1 MKVIKPV
8 SISEGMITSS
18 TIAEPDAGE
27 TVWSPYTA
35 AIGDRR
41 ISTTTHRVYECAVA
55 TTDDPTVGVTKT
67 PKSWVDVGA
76 TNKFAMFDLV
86 NSTTSNEQGDL
97 TLQLAPSQALTSL
110 AGFSVSGVSDVV
122 INMTSAGN
130 NVYTKTVELN
140 DNSAVDSIWHYYF
153 TPQIRSESFVIND
166 LPQYPTGVLDIEF
179 KGSDVAVGNLVV
191 GNQIEVGSMTAGTS
205 LQLLDYSRKET
216 DSFGNT
222 IVQKGRTSKLVNF
235 NLGIE
240 YSLVDYTFNQVA
252 ELTGT
257 PSVWFGDAGSDDP
270 TLVFGY
276 YRDFNINLPSKT
288 MTDATITIEGLV

>member
-67 PKSWVDVGA
+67 PKSWVDVGP

-97 TLQLAPSQALTSL
+97 TLQLAPSQTLTSL
-110 AGFSVSGVSDVV
+110 AAFSVNGASDVV
-122 INMTSAGN
+122 INMTNAGS
-130 NVYTKTVELN
+130 NVYTKTIEMN
-140 DNSAVDSIWHYYF
+140 DNSAVASIWHYYF
-153 TPQIRSESFVIND
+153 EPQVRSESFVIND
-166 LPQYPTGVLDIEF
+166 LPQYPTGILDIEF
-179 KGSDVAVGNLVV
+179 KGSAVAVGNLVV
-191 GNQIEVGSMTAGTS
+191 GNQIEVGSMAAGTS

-222 IVQKGRTSKLVNF
+222 VVQKGRTSKLVNF
-235 NLGIE
+235 NMAVAYNLSS
-240 YSLVDYTFNQVA
+240 YVFNQVA

-276 YRDFNINLPSKT
+276 YRDLNINLT
-288 MTDATITIEGLV
+288 TNNIVDATITIEGLV

>member
-27 TVWSPYTA
+27 SVWTPYTA

-41 ISTTTHRVYECAVA
+41 INTTTHRVYECAVA

-67 PKSWVDVGA
+67 PKSWVDVGP

-97 TLQLAPSQALTSL
+97 TLKIEPAQALTSI
-110 AGFSVSGVSDVV
+110 AGFSVLGVSDVV
-122 INMTSAGN
+122 VNMTSAGN
-130 NVYTKTVELN
+130 NVYTKTISLN
-140 DNSAVDSIWHYYF
+140 DYSSVDSFWHYFF
-153 TPQIRSESFVIND
+153 TPVIRSESFVIND
-166 LPQYPTGVLDIEF
+166 LPQYPSGVLDIDF
-179 KGSDVAVGNLVV
+179 KGSNVAVGNLVV
-191 GNQIEVGSMTAGTS
+191 GNQIEVGSMAAGTS

-235 NLGIE
+235 NMAVAYNLSS
-240 YSLVDYTFNQVA
+240 YVFNQVA

-276 YRDFNINLPSKT
+276 YRDLNINLT
-288 MTDATITIEGLV
+288 TNNIVDATITVEGLV

>member
-8 SISEGMITSS
+8 SISEGMILSS

-41 ISTTTHRVYECAVA
+41 INVTTHRVYECAVA

-67 PKSWVDVGA
+67 PQSWVDVGP

-86 NSTTSNEQGDL
+86 NSTTSIEQGDL
-97 TLQLAPSQALTSL
+97 TLQFSPSQVLTSL
-110 AGFSVSGVSDVV
+110 AAFSVNGASDVI
-122 INMTSAGN
+122 INMTNAGL
-130 NVYTKTVELN
+130 NVYSKTIEMN
-140 DNSAVDSIWHYYF
+140 DNGAVDSIWHYF
-153 TPQIRSESFVIND
+153 FEPQIRSESFVIND
-166 LPQYPTGVLDIEF
+166 LPAHPTGVLEIEF
-179 KGSDVAVGNLVV
+179 KGSSVNVGNIVI
-191 GNQIEVGSMTAGTS
+191 GNQIDIGSMAAGTS

-222 IVQKGRTSKLVNF
+222 VVQQGRTSKLVNF
-235 NLGIE
+235 NLAVD
-240 YSLVDYTFNQVA
+240 YSLSSYVFNQVA
-252 ELTGT
+252 SMTGS
-257 PSVWFGDAGSDDP
+257 PSVWFGDAGDSDP

-276 YRDFNINLPSKT
+276 YRDLNINLTTNSVV
-288 MTDATITIEGLV
+288 DATITIEGLV